1 MENINL
7 TLLNDALPKSRNR
20 FCNFVNPGPIP
31 EDLAYVPGFVEDL
44 VNWTLY
50 QSHSP
55 NRTLAFAGALAML
68 AHLSGRTFSDASGT
82 RTNLYVIALA
92 PSGSGKESPRSMNNL
107 LAKSLGISRSII
119 DNVASG
125 EALEDELVKM
135 PSLLL
140 QSDEI
145 AMLFGQMRGQGRI
158 SKALSGRLRTLFT
171 SSGHDYTLRKKANS
185 AGQTQII
192 SNPHLTLFG
201 TGVPEELLDDLTP
214 QEIRNGLFGR
224 CLFLSAQDENLR
236 RSPFAFEKPPQN
248 MMEAAKYL
256 AKLEYGGKKP
266 ETDLWIVEEDD
277 EARELKKQS
286 MAFFGKTRSALAETD
301 LKNAHAILARIDE
314 KVSKL
319 ALLYAISFN
328 PFSPKI
334 TVDAVEWAV
343 RFAAYVVKWMLYEA
357 QFHVAEGKFGKLMER
372 TKSIISKRGGS
383 INRRDLFRTLHC
395 DEATFKRLIKALLI
409 AEEIEQPSLID
420 GKIVYTLLK

>member
-1 MENINL
+1 MENIDL
-7 TLLNDALPKSRNR
+7 SFANDGVSSPKMK
-20 FCNFVNPGPIP
+20 FVNFANPGPIP
-31 EDLAYVPGFVEDL
+31 EDLVYVPGFVEDL
-44 VNWTLY
+44 AYYTFC

-68 AHLSGRTFSDASGT
+68 AHLSGRTFTDASGT

-107 LAKSLGISRSII
+107 LAKRLGISCSIM

-145 AMLFGQMRGQGRI
+145 AMLFGQMRGQGRL

-185 AGQTQII
+185 AGPTQII

-201 TGVPEELLDDLTP
+201 TGIPEELLDDLTP

-224 CLFLSAQDENLR
+224 CLFVPAQDENLR
-236 RSPFAFEKPPQN
+236 RSPHVFNEPPKN
-248 MMEAAKYL
+248 MMEVAEYL
-256 AKLEYGGKKP
+256 AKLEYGGKRREP
-266 ETDLWIVEEDD
+266 ELQIVEEDD
-277 EARELKKQS
+277 KARELKKQS
-286 MAFFGKTRSALAETD
+286 MEFFGKMRRQLAAAD
-301 LKNAHAILARIDE
+301 LKNAQAILARVDE

-328 PFSPKI
+328 PFSPRI
-334 TVDAVEWAV
+334 RVDAVEWAV
-343 RFAAYVVKWMLYEA
+343 QFAAHVVKWMLYEA
-357 QFHVAEGKFGKLMER
+357 QFHVAEGKFGKQMEH
-372 TKSIISKRGGS
+372 TKSIISKKGGS
-383 INRRDLFRTLHC
+383 IERRDLMRKLHC
-395 DEATFKRLIKALLI
+395 DEATLKRLVKALLI
-409 AEEIEQPSLID
+409 AEEIEPPAIIG
-420 GKIVYTLLK
+420 GKVTYILSK

>member
-1 MENINL
+1 MADIDFSL
-7 TLLNDALPKSRNR
+7 VSDGVSSSKMKFA
-20 FCNFVNPGPIP
+20 NFVSPGPIP
-31 EDLAYVPGFVEDL
+31 EDLVFVPGFIEDL
-44 VNWTLY
+44 VGYTLCK
-50 QSHSP
+50 SHSP

-68 AHLSGRTFSDASGT
+68 AHLSGRTFTDASGT
-82 RTNLYVIALA
+82 RTNLYVVALA

-107 LAKSLGISRSII
+107 LARRLGISHSVM

-171 SSGHDYTLRKKANS
+171 ASGHDYTLRKKANS
-185 AGQTQII
+185 AGPAQII

-201 TGVPEELLDDLTP
+201 TGIPEELLDDLTP

-224 CLFLSAQDENLR
+224 CLVLSAQDENLR
-236 RSPFAFEKPPQN
+236 RNPYVFDEPPKN
-248 MMEAAKYL
+248 MIEVAKYL
-256 AKLEYGGKKP
+256 AKLEYGGKRREP
-266 ETDLWIVEEDD
+266 ELQIVEEDD

-286 MAFFGKTRSALAETD
+286 MESFGKQRRQFAEAD
-301 LKNAHAILARIDE
+301 LKNAQAILARIDE

-328 PFSPKI
+328 PFSPRI
-334 TVDAVEWAV
+334 RVDAVEWAV
-343 RFAAYVVKWMLYEA
+343 RFAAYVVKWMLYET
-357 QFHVAEGKFGKLMER
+357 QFHVAEGKFGKQMEH
-372 TKSIISKRGGS
+372 TKAIISKKGGS
-383 INRRDLFRTLHC
+383 IERRDLMRKLHC
-395 DEATFKRLIKALLI
+395 DEATLKRLVKALLI
-409 AEEIEQPSLID
+409 AEEIEPPAVID
-420 GKIVYTLLK
+420 GKVTYILSK

>member
-7 TLLNDALPKSRNR
+7 TSVKGGLAKSRNR
-20 FCNFVNPGPIP
+20 FANFVNPGTIP
-31 EDLAYVPGFVEDL
+31 EDLLYVPGFVEDL
-44 VNWTLY
+44 VGWTLCR
-50 QSHSP
+50 SHSP

-68 AHLSGRTFSDASGT
+68 AHLSGRTFTDTSGT

-107 LAKSLGISRSII
+107 LAKSLGISCSIM

-185 AGQTQII
+185 TGQAQII

-214 QEIRNGLFGR
+214 
-224 CLFLSAQDENLR
+224 
-236 RSPFAFEKPPQN
+236 
-248 MMEAAKYL
+248 
-256 AKLEYGGKKP
+256 
-266 ETDLWIVEEDD
+266 
-277 EARELKKQS
+277 
-286 MAFFGKTRSALAETD
+286 
-301 LKNAHAILARIDE
+301 
-314 KVSKL
+314 
-319 ALLYAISFN
+319 
-328 PFSPKI
+328 
-334 TVDAVEWAV
+334 
-343 RFAAYVVKWMLYEA
+343 
-357 QFHVAEGKFGKLMER
+357 
-372 TKSIISKRGGS
+372 
-383 INRRDLFRTLHC
+383 
-395 DEATFKRLIKALLI
+395 
-409 AEEIEQPSLID
+409 
-420 GKIVYTLLK
+420 

>member
-55 NRTLAFAGALAML
+55 NRTLAFAGALEML

-185 AGQTQII
+185 TGQTPII
-192 SNPHLTLFG
+192 ANPHLTLFG

-224 CLFLSAQDENLR
+224 CLFLSAQDENPVPH
-236 RSPFAFEKPPQN
+236 PFAQN
-248 MMEAAKYL
+248 ELSKQIHRL
-256 AKLEYGGKKP
+256 FLRIVGRKLQFTGHFLGK
-266 ETDLWIVEEDD
+266 
-277 EARELKKQS
+277 
-286 MAFFGKTRSALAETD
+286 
-301 LKNAHAILARIDE
+301 N
-314 KVSKL
+314 
-319 ALLYAISFN
+319 
-328 PFSPKI
+328 
-334 TVDAVEWAV
+334 
-343 RFAAYVVKWMLYEA
+343 
-357 QFHVAEGKFGKLMER
+357 
-372 TKSIISKRGGS
+372 
-383 INRRDLFRTLHC
+383 
-395 DEATFKRLIKALLI
+395 
-409 AEEIEQPSLID
+409 
-420 GKIVYTLLK
+420 